1 LLRAEGPD
9 TWRQLAFKLGFEF
22 EERKSTKEKKCGCVA
37 YHIEECGHEL
47 ESPEAATPVYCL
59 IDTDSV
65 YLKRCWLIIII
76 IIIGVLQ

>member
-1 LLRAEGPD
+1 LLRAEGPH
-9 TWRQLAFKLGFEF
+9 TRLKLAFKLGFEF
-22 EERKSTKEKKCGCVA
+22 EERKSTKEKKCGCIA

-65 YLKRCWLIIII
+65 HLKRCWLIIII